1 MYTKCENANIA
12 GCRAGSGPMRPWQR
26 PWATAWEGPVSAS
39 LLCTFPLEKEFGKGP
54 KAQRDVFM
62 ERNEAMERNKHS

>member
-1 MYTKCENANIA
+1 MDA
-12 GCRAGSGPMRPWQR
+12 GPVLALGDHGQH